1 MVTDSLRRRCKVL
14 AGAVIRWAAWVAG
27 KGLPLSAR
35 QALVRFVGRHN
46 LPGGFEFAMGML
58 DDLRRRNP
66 DALHRF
72 LWSNH
77 LAYAV
82 TYEIPKRFGASNL
95 NPSRRILFNDMVG
108 HLRSRGLDP
117 CKDIRSIFDVGCSMG
132 YLLRHLETEVFLSAT
147 TLHGLDIDTYS
158 IEAGTAHL
166 SSVQSKVKLF
176 AADMTHTD
184 RIMGNQTYD
193 VVLCCGVLMYV
204 NDDTAEQVVR
214 TMFSHA
220 GHLVAMVC
228 LAPPESQIAL
238 GRSVTRASD
247 GAFIHDMDGLIQLAG
262 GQVISK
268 RWIGASG
275 SVANPSYAILAE
287 PPRQPGL

>member
-1 MVTDSLRRRCKVL
+1 MSAVALPPDGRLREMIADSLRRRCIFL
-14 AGAVIRWAAWVAG
+14 ARTVIRGAARFAG
-27 KGLPLSAR
+27 KGLPLSVR
-35 QALVRFVGRHN
+35 RALVVFVGRRK

-95 NPSRRILFNDMVG
+95 HPSRHILFSDMVG

-117 CKDIRSIFDVGCSMG
+117 CKDIRSIFEIGCSMG

-147 TLHGLDIDTYS
+147 TLYGLDIDTYS
-158 IEAGTAHL
+158 IEAGAAHL

-184 RIMGNQTYD
+184 RIMADQIYD

-204 NDDTAEQVVR
+204 NEGTAEQVVR

-220 GHLVAMVC
+220 CHLVAMVC
-228 LAPPESQIAL
+228 LAPPEGQIA
-238 GRSVTRASD
+238 
-247 GAFIHDMDGLIQLAG
+247 
-262 GQVISK
+262 
-268 RWIGASG
+268 
-275 SVANPSYAILAE
+275 PS
-287 PPRQPGL
+287 